1 MKKYIF
7 NFITVIFFCGCQIA
21 TPIKPV
27 ISTDPL
33 PNDPD
38 DVAIW
43 VNKNDLSS
51 SIVFINDKNNNG
63 GLYAFNLNGKRIDS
77 IKPILLKRPNN
88 LDIWQSESS
97 HIPSYVFITER
108 NTQSLVVATFSHNKF
123 NKIDSIKLFDFD
135 TTENMDF
142 KSPMGIA
149 IDKRDRIDS
158 INVYVSRKNG
168 PKIGYIAHYAYFPY
182 PKSNIPQ
189 IKLVRLI
196 GEFSGIKE
204 IESLAVDTLYNRVLY
219 SDESY
224 GVRYVSTLL
233 DSNDKGTFGLGKFK
247 RDIEGIAL
255 SPPNENYKNGLI
267 WVSDQQRQS
276 LNLFDRKT
284 LEYLGKIKVMAKET
298 DGIDFA
304 ELPLI
309 RNSRGT
315 IFMMNDKQ
323 HNFHYYDMED
333 LLKTLKP

>member
-1 MKKYIF
+1 MKNSILY
-7 NFITVIFFCGCQIA
+7 FITAIIICSCETVK
-21 TPIKPV
+21 PLIKTE
-27 ISTDPL
+27 SL

-43 VNKNDLSS
+43 VNKTDKPS
-51 SIVFINDKNNNG
+51 SIVFINDKNENG

-77 IKPILLKRPNN
+77 IKPIILKKPNN
-88 LDIWQSESS
+88 VDIWQSKSS
-97 HIPSYVFITER
+97 NIPSYIFITER
-108 NTQSLVVATFSHNKF
+108 TTQNLIVASFNHHQF
-123 NKIDSIKLFDFD
+123 NKIDSFKLFEFD
-135 TTENMDF
+135 TTENIDF

-182 PKSNIPQ
+182 PKSNMPQ

-224 GVRYVSTLL
+224 SVRYVSTLL

-255 SPPNENYKNGLI
+255 SPPIENYKNGLI

-304 ELPLI
+304 AVPLF

-323 HNFHYYDMED
+323 HNFHYYDIEN
-333 LLKTLKP
+333 LLKALTP

>member
-1 MKKYIF
+1 MKNSILY
-7 NFITVIFFCGCQIA
+7 FITAITICSCA
-21 TPIKPV
+21 TVKPIIKTE
-27 ISTDPL
+27 SL

-43 VNKNDLSS
+43 VNKTDKPS
-51 SIVFINDKNNNG
+51 SIVFINDKNENG
-63 GLYAFNLNGKRIDS
+63 GLYAFNLNGKLIDS
-77 IKPILLKRPNN
+77 IKPILLKKPNN
-88 LDIWQSESS
+88 VDIWQSKSS
-97 HIPSYVFITER
+97 NIPSYIFITER
-108 NTQSLVVATFSHNKF
+108 TTQNLIVASFNHYQF
-123 NKIDSIKLFDFD
+123 NKIDSFKLFDFD
-135 TTENMDF
+135 TTENIDF

-158 INVYVSRKNG
+158 INIYVSRKNG

-182 PKSNIPQ
+182 PKSNMPK

-204 IESLAVDTLYNRVLY
+204 IESLAVDTLYNRILY
-219 SDESY
+219 SDENYSL
-224 GVRYVSTLL
+224 RYVSTLQ
-233 DSNDKGTFGLGKFK
+233 DSNDKGTIGLGKFK

-255 SPPNENYKNGLI
+255 SPPIENYKNGLI

-284 LEYLGKIKVMAKET
+284 REYLGKIKVTATET

-304 ELPLI
+304 ELPLFM
-309 RNSRGT
+309 NSRGT

-333 LLKTLKP
+333 LLKALTP